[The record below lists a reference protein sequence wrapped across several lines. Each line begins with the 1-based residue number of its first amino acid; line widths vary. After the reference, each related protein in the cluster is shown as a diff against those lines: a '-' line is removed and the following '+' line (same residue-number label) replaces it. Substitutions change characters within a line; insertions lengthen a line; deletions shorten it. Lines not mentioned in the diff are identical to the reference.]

1 MASARPSVVLVEADV
16 LSGGEVGALV
26 LIDAINRAGS
36 TDPEKIRDAL
46 RATRFPASAIPM
58 PWNDIEFGPDGQNN
72 GISTALIQMQNGT
85 YYSVYPFEVAAR
97 EVIYPKPAL

>member
-1 MASARPSVVLVEADV
+1 
-16 LSGGEVGALV
+16 
-26 LIDAINRAGS
+26 
-36 TDPEKIRDAL
+36 
-46 RATRFPASAIPM
+46 M

-85 YYSVYPFEVAAR
+85 YYSVYPFEVAAK